1 VQKPENILIESL
13 TTCKIKVID
22 YGNAYLHHDQR
33 CSYVQSRAYRAP
45 EVVLGLSYSTKVDMW
60 SLGCILMEL
69 FTGKLLFDNKSVQSL
84 LASHIALRGLFPD
97 HMLQDGQ
104 LAHYYLDTTPGAPQC
119 LVGKHEGKLCRMHP
133 HVSSIANV
141 LAHHGCND
149 AGFAD
154 FISELLQNDPVR
166 RPSAKQALN
175 HGWLQQSGSGTC
187 TKYCLSS
194 KDCGEAGQRLRS
206 KYPSMNNL
214 DSPSSIQSTTDY
226 VDSDELIGPA
236 TPQSFRE
243 QCYLD
248 RERGERKKVDNK
260 WSRKSIGQR
269 LSGSSL
275 SAAVTH
281 RTAPQLSS
289 SKGESAAHIYT
300 HSDLETRRSV
310 LIGT

>member
-1 VQKPENILIESL
+1 MQKPENILIESL

-97 HMLQDGQ
+97 HMLRDGQ

-119 LVGKHEGKLCRMHP
+119 LVGKHDGKLCRMHP

-141 LAHHGCND
+141 LAHYGCND
-149 AGFAD
+149 AEFAD
-154 FISELLQNDPVR
+154 FISELLQNDPEM
-166 RPSAKQALN
+166 RPTAEQALS
-175 HGWLQQSGSGTC
+175 HPWLLGSSGAC
-187 TKYCLSS
+187 APYVLS
-194 KDCGEAGQRLRS
+194 DHLGEAAETL
-206 KYPSMNNL
+206 
-214 DSPSSIQSTTDY
+214 
-226 VDSDELIGPA
+226 GPA
-236 TPQSFRE
+236 TPTSFRE

-248 RERGERKKVDNK
+248 RERGEKKKVDKK
-260 WSRKSIGQR
+260 WSRKSIGEGAGAIAKKCF
-269 LSGSSL
+269 SG
-275 SAAVTH
+275 
-281 RTAPQLSS
+281 S
-289 SKGESAAHIYT
+289 SKGECRPLYGLQPRA
-300 HSDLETRRSV
+300 EGRVGGGV
-310 LIGT
+310 LWAWC